1 MFSTCSFNWENGDS
15 TKTASNLSAGFWTVE
30 ITHLDGCIVI
40 DSVEIFDGSP
50 IIDSIFSSNTSC
62 YNSSDGEISLFP
74 SDTVFTT
81 YSWSNGSSLNSIN
94 GLSSGNYSVAVD
106 NLLCFDSL
114 FFSVESPDSVLLSN
128 ISTQNLLCH
137 EDSSGAIGVLATS
150 DFPISFYNLNN
161 INYSTGQFNNLS
173 AGNYQVFAQDSEGC
187 YSDTLSIILSQPA
200 AIDLLFTTFPE
211 SGINTFDG
219 VASVSV
225 SGGVAPYS
233 YLWSNLQTDSIIIY
247 LQAGSYFV
255 TVTDAN
261 GCTTTD
267 SVFVQS
273 LVNVS
278 QNESIHY
285 SVFPNPVTKSPLTIT
300 SSNQLPYK
308 LELFDLNG
316 ALIREI
322 DNCQGSAQ
330 LHLIDCATG
339 LYNLVIK
346 SEGSIRTVPI
356 LVN

>member
-1 MFSTCSFNWENGDS
+1 
-15 TKTASNLSAGFWTVE
+15 
-30 ITHLDGCIVI
+30 
-40 DSVEIFDGSP
+40 
-50 IIDSIFSSNTSC
+50 
-62 YNSSDGEISLFP
+62 
-74 SDTVFTT
+74 
-81 YSWSNGSSLNSIN
+81 
-94 GLSSGNYSVAVD
+94 
-106 NLLCFDSL
+106 
-114 FFSVESPDSVLLSN
+114 
-128 ISTQNLLCH
+128 
-137 EDSSGAIGVLATS
+137 
-150 DFPISFYNLNN
+150 
-161 INYSTGQFNNLS
+161 
-173 AGNYQVFAQDSEGC
+173 
-187 YSDTLSIILSQPA
+187 
-200 AIDLLFTTFPE
+200 
-211 SGINTFDG
+211 
-219 VASVSV
+219 
-225 SGGVAPYS
+225 GVAPYS